1 MRFQKT
7 IFTLWMSWMF
17 GAFVLAAPAN
27 DDCSSAYSLR
37 NLDNW
42 CSSPAQFTNYAAT
55 PSGLINPD
63 CFPSYM
69 LDADNDVWFRFVAK
83 ATTVNVSVIGD
94 VSGNSHGTLRFPQ
107 LAVYQGSCNENMKL
121 LACIS
126 DARGANI
133 VETFVSNLTPG
144 QTYYLRV
151 DGRNNA
157 TGSFQLCVNNFNPV
171 SSPSGDCS
179 TAMVLCDK
187 SSFTIP
193 KMQGVGRNGNEL
205 GSASC
210 VPQESSSAWFKW
222 TCGRSGSLTFTLR
235 PVNPSDDL
243 DFVLFLLP
251 NGVDDC
257 SLKIPVRCMA
267 SGENVNQPFEM
278 WRRCTGA
285 TGLRSREVD
294 IVEGEGCD
302 EFDNNFVAAV
312 QMQAGQSFALVVNNY
327 HNSGNGFS
335 IEFGGSGTFAGP
347 TAHFTVSKLK
357 IPAGKEL
364 WVKNASKFSGAIVDW
379 KYNFGVG
386 ARPAS
391 ASGPGPHKVVYK
403 GEGKKTITISI
414 ETESGCKVSKSRT
427 ITVTPRPKDPEPVA
441 AKVPELKPDP
451 GPSANNKEE
460 TAALPSDP
468 PKDEEQK
475 ETAPEKEEETVSVQH
490 THRNDTTT
498 YWVDYKLKY
507 IGKVYFVS
515 DSFNLDQEDYEILEE
530 VVDILKLNP
539 DWRVLIEGRANNI
552 PSDDYIRKLAA
563 SRSQSVVDYLIGR
576 GISEDRINVKTFG
589 KKNWRVRDYSLY
601 SRRKDQRV
609 DIKILARKE

>member
-1 MRFQKT
+1 
-7 IFTLWMSWMF
+7 MSWSL
-17 GAFVLAAPAN
+17 AVASLAAPAN
-27 DDCSSAYSLR
+27 DDCSSAFLLR
-37 NLDNW
+37 NVDNW

-55 PSGLINPD
+55 PSGLLNPD

-83 ATTVNVSVIGD
+83 ATTVNVSVIGA
-94 VSGNSHGTLRFPQ
+94 VPGNSKGTLRYPQ
-107 LAVYQGSCNENMKL
+107 LAVYQGNCGGNMQL

-133 VETFVSNLTPG
+133 VETFVNNLTPG

-151 DGRNNA
+151 DGRNNS

-171 SSPSGDCS
+171 SSPSSDCA

-205 GSASC
+205 GTASC

-222 TCGRSGSLTFTLR
+222 TCDKPGSLTFTLR

-278 WRRCTGA
+278 WKRCTGA

-294 IVEGEGCD
+294 IMEGEGCD

-312 QMQAGQSFALVVNNY
+312 QMEAGQSYALVVNNY

-357 IPAGKEL
+357 IPEGQEL
-364 WVKNASKFSGAIVDW
+364 WVKNASKFSGTIVDW
-379 KYNFGVG
+379 QYNFGVG
-386 ARPAS
+386 AKPSNAK
-391 ASGPGPHKVVYK
+391 GPGPHKVIYQDP
-403 GEGKKTITISI
+403 GKKTITISI
-414 ETESGCKVSKSRT
+414 ETESGCKVSKSRN
-427 ITVTPRPKDPEPVA
+427 ITVIPKPKEPEPVVA
-441 AKVPELKPDP
+441 QVPELKPS
-451 GPSANNKEE
+451 PSPAAEKNEEAESTPESAQVEE
-460 TAALPSDP
+460 TSVATP
-468 PKDEEQK
+468 EEK
-475 ETAPEKEEETVSVQH
+475 EETVSVQH
-490 THRNDTTT
+490 THKNDTTT
-498 YWVDYKLKY
+498 YWVDYELKF

-515 DSFNLDQEDYEILEE
+515 DSFNLDQDDYEILDE
-530 VVDILKLNP
+530 VVDILTRNP

-552 PSDDYIRKLAA
+552 PSDEYIRKLAA
-563 SRSQSVVDYLIGR
+563 NRSQSVVDYLIR
-576 GISEDRINVKTFG
+576 KGISEDRINVKAFG
-589 KKNWRVRDYSLY
+589 KKNWRIRDYSLY

-609 DIKILARKE
+609 DIKILAKKE